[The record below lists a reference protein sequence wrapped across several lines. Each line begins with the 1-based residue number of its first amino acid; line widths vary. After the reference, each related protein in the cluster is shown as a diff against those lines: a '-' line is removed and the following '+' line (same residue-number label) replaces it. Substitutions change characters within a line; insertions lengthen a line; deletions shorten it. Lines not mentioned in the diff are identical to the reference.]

1 MYKEAAMEKEMKKKI
16 DIEGNGN
23 GGRRTPSLR
32 GNSRGG
38 SVSGGREGG
47 LGTGDLDGGNGGGG
61 DLDGGDDGGGGDNK
75 DGEEE
80 TISNAMNYVS
90 DNGEVVGQTIL
101 R

>member
-32 GNSRGG
+32 ANSRGG
-38 SVSGGREGG
+38 SMSEVREGG
-47 LGTGDLDGGNGGGG
+47 LGTGDLDGG
-61 DLDGGDDGGGGDNK
+61 GGGGDNK

>member
-32 GNSRGG
+32 ANSRGG

-47 LGTGDLDGGNGGGG
+47 LGTGDLDG
-61 DLDGGDDGGGGDNK
+61 DGVVVVVMMVVVVTTK
-75 DGEEE
+75 M
-80 TISNAMNYVS
+80 AMKR
-90 DNGEVVGQTIL
+90 Q
-101 R
+101 

>member
-1 MYKEAAMEKEMKKKI
+1 MEKNEEKI
-16 DIEGNGN
+16 DIQGSGN

-32 GNSRGG
+32 ANSRGG

-47 LGTGDLDGGNGGGG
+47 LGTGDLDGGEGGGG
-61 DLDGGDDGGGGDNK
+61 SGDGVDNK

-80 TISNAMNYVS
+80 TIVNAMNYVS
-90 DNGEVVGQTIL
+90 DNWEVVGQTIL